1 MNNKHAPALAGYHTV
16 PKDYNGKVWIESQVV
31 YLEDQITQLKNQLLD
46 TSADLKMNQPI
57 KTMASQAG
65 FQYIKDSNIGWAA
78 NHDAS
83 LPLFANLIIEKCI
96 EIALDELVNEE
107 LIESQESE
115 SEREYLNGNND
126 GVADVIYAIKQYFGV
141 EHE

>member
-16 PKDYNGKVWIESQVV
+16 PKDYNGKVWIESQIV

-46 TSADLKMNQPI
+46 TSVDLKMNQPI
-57 KTMASQAG
+57 KTMVSQAG

-96 EIALDELVNEE
+96 DIALDELVNEE
-107 LIESQESE
+107 LIESQEYASE
-115 SEREYLNGNND
+115 GAYLNGNND

>member
-1 MNNKHAPALAGYHTV
+1 MNNKHAPTLAGYHTV
-16 PKDYNGKVWIESQVV
+16 PKDYNGKVWIESQIV
-31 YLEDQITQLKNQLLD
+31 YLEDKIKQLKNQMLGV
-46 TSADLKMNQPI
+46 SDLKMNQPI
-57 KTMASQAG
+57 KTIASQAG

-78 NHDAS
+78 NHNAS

-96 EIALDELVNEE
+96 DIALDELVNEE
-107 LIESQESE
+107 LIESQESASE
-115 SEREYLNGNND
+115 SAYLNGNND